1 MTNDSFPTPSL
12 DSSDRGNKECPYMN
26 GLVWRQEYL
35 TDVTYPHLVAVTV
48 INLLAVLP
56 TFLLTALVIV
66 AVATRHRLQSQSN
79 VLVVGLAITD
89 LLNGLVNQGIAIAI
103 ELRRI
108 FSDGP
113 FRNLEKASLVAMS
126 GCGSLGNI
134 VLISIVRYISIKN
147 PLRYTTIVT
156 KKRIKAGLVLAWA
169 VGLLVT
175 IHELT
180 LAVIDSGT
188 DLYFLYMQVTS
199 SILSMLVLAAIV
211 VIGYTYWYIFS
222 ESRRQRKRLQT
233 EQLLEEE
240 AKRVKKENNTANTLT
255 IILGT
260 LVITYLP
267 TVVVVFVMG
276 YSEVILEP
284 HIISVLW
291 SWVVAFSLLASLCNP
306 IIFFWRVKKLRHAIL
321 EILHCRQPENSPPPI
336 EMIEIRRC
344 RPDIQPTTTEA
355 FSRTVARQE
364 PVLLSFR
371 NLQAVEIA
379 CDIEETT
386 A

>member
-1 MTNDSFPTPSL
+1 MNDSFPTPSL

-48 INLLAVLP
+48 INLLAVVP
-56 TFLLTALVIV
+56 TFVLNALVIV

-79 VLVVGLAITD
+79 LLVAGLAVTD
-89 LLNGLVNQGIAIAI
+89 LLNGLVNQGIAIAV

-113 FRNLEKASLVAMS
+113 FCNLEKASLVAMS

-134 VLISIVRYISIKN
+134 VLISIDRYISIKN
-147 PLRYTTIVT
+147 PLRYTTIFT

-180 LAVIDSGT
+180 LAIIDSGT
-188 DLYFLYMQVTS
+188 DLYFLYMKVTS
-199 SILSMLVLAAIV
+199 SILSMLVLVAIV
-211 VIGYTYWYIFS
+211 VIGYTYRYIFS
-222 ESRRQRKRLQT
+222 ESRRQKKRLQT

-240 AKRVKKENNTANTLT
+240 AKRVKKENNAANTLA

-321 EILHCRQPENSPPPI
+321 EILHCRQPENSPPSI

-355 FSRTVARQE
+355 FSRTVARRE

-371 NLQAVEIA
+371 NLQVVEIA

>member
-1 MTNDSFPTPSL
+1 MNDSFPTPSL

-48 INLLAVLP
+48 INLLAVVP
-56 TFLLTALVIV
+56 TFALNALVIV

-79 VLVVGLAITD
+79 VLVAGLAVTD
-89 LLNGLVNQGIAIAI
+89 LLNGLVNQGIAIAV

-113 FRNLEKASLVAMS
+113 FCNLEKASLVAIS

-134 VLISIVRYISIKN
+134 VLISIDRYISIKN

-180 LAVIDSGT
+180 LAIIDSGT
-188 DLYFLYMQVTS
+188 DLYFLYMKVTS
-199 SILSMLVLAAIV
+199 SILSMLVLVAIV
-211 VIGYTYWYIFS
+211 VIGYTYRYIFS
-222 ESRRQRKRLQT
+222 ESRRQKKRLQT

-240 AKRVKKENNTANTLT
+240 AKRVKKENNAANTLA

-267 TVVVVFVMG
+267 TIVVVFVMG
-276 YSEVILEP
+276 YSEDILEP

-321 EILHCRQPENSPPPI
+321 EILQCKQPENSPPPI

-344 RPDIQPTTTEA
+344 RPEIQPTTTEA

-371 NLQAVEIA
+371 NLQVVEIA